1 MHVYKLNNVNK
12 PLQPLLLELLEEV
25 VVVDVHSH
33 KVE

>member
-1 MHVYKLNNVNK
+1 MHNVNK

-25 VVVDVHSH
+25 AVDLH